1 MNKYNIKQI
10 LLIIL
15 IVIMVGAVILSI
27 KPKETMAPI
36 TDKIDDTTVVEP
48 LKTFNLCYYRATKT
62 NNDLYDIAW
71 LKLNIQGEKITGEF
85 QNIPAEKDSKIGSF
99 EGTVGPVDQKSMART
114 ANVWWNSK
122 AEGMEVKEELEIKF
136 GEGSATAGFGEMI
149 DRGDG
154 VYVYKHK
161 ENLNYIEQMNQYDCE
176 YLDEKLFAEKY
187 IKDNIK
193 TIATNAPV
201 LGGSWYVVSVSINPV
216 TKSGEVTYEDGHILS
231 KAKVEYTYKNNPES
245 VVITKF
251 EVIK

>member
-15 IVIMVGAVILSI
+15 IIIVVGVVILSI
-27 KPKETMAPI
+27 KPKETIAPI
-36 TDKIDDTTVVEP
+36 EKIDDTTVVEP
-48 LKTFNLCYYRATKT
+48 LKTFNLCYYRSTK
-62 NNDLYDIAW
+62 NDNDFYDIAW
-71 LKLNIQGEKITGEF
+71 LKLNIQGEKINGEF
-85 QNIPAEKDSKIGSF
+85 HNVPAEKDSKIGSF

-122 AEGMEVKEELEIKF
+122 AEGIEVKEELEIKF

-154 VYVYKHK
+154 VYAYKDK
-161 ENLNYIEQMNQYDCE
+161 SKLYYIEQMNQYDCD
-176 YLDEKLFAEKY
+176 YLDEKLFVEKY

-193 TIATNAPV
+193 TIATNKPV
-201 LGGSWYVVSVSINPV
+201 LGGSWYVISVTINPA

-231 KAKVEYTYKNNPES
+231 KAKIEYTYKTNPES
-245 VVITKF
+245 LVITKF